1 MFNLD
6 PLMQLVDLLTGF
18 LPFII
23 IFGVVLFFIG
33 LIFKILPS
41 NSKITKRLRID
52 NKFLYPML
60 GLSLLLFL
68 GLGFGPVHATQVSMS
83 LDSSLV
89 FGDTLMTVKCS
100 GLTVDTEYT
109 IWASG
114 NSATINNATFKAT
127 SSIMY
132 IPMPTISDTDGYTL
146 LLAQSSAGVSVNTT
160 ATSTAGA
167 SLFIAPTAVD
177 QFFPTGFFFAL
188 MVPMILILVV
198 VAIAK
203 GFVGGSKNNRGD

>member
-1 MFNLD
+1 
-6 PLMQLVDLLTGF
+6 MQLVDLLTGF

-60 GLSLLLFL
+60 GLTLMIFMAL
-68 GLGFGPVHATQVSMS
+68 GSGPGQATVALS

-89 FGDTLMTVKCS
+89 FGDTLLTVKAT

-109 IWASG
+109 IYPSG

-127 SSIMY
+127 SSTMY

-146 LLAQSSAGVSVNTT
+146 NIGTSSAGIASAAV
-160 ATSTAGA
+160 A

-203 GFVGGSKNNRGD
+203 GFVGGSGNGRGEN